1 MDAIAIISALSISL
15 TGLSSWQFAAD
26 RSQLST
32 QRAAWLLS
40 CLCVA
45 LGLLLEGALVSE
57 ADWPNWLGTH
67 LIFWG
72 LLLQVWVLT
81 AFLSRAVPRY
91 FWPLLL
97 AALAVHFMLLLGF
110 SEFNPNSLQFG
121 IVTAVY
127 FCAFFSLIALLYW
140 RVEAGLGSRWPTLF
154 SMLYASAALMFL
166 ARIVLQA
173 LRLPADSAW
182 VEAVEMALYILASTA
197 NIYGGFGF
205 LVLVLRIKNRQ
216 LATQAQLDGLTGALN
231 RRGLEL
237 LLQRLSN
244 RAQGSSGLSV
254 VMLDLDYFKR
264 VNDSMGHAAGD
275 EILIK
280 LVAYLQQHLRPA
292 DVVARYGGEE
302 FCLILPQTTL
312 LDAARL
318 VDQVRAD
325 FAQLSCLDEV
335 PAYRCTF
342 SAGVAQSARIELD
355 AAKVLEQ
362 ADQLLYQAKQ
372 AGRNCV
378 FTEQGR
384 WLLVADTHLE
394 L

>member
-45 LGLLLEGALVSE
+45 LGLLLEGVLVPD

-72 LLLQVWVLT
+72 LVLQIWALT
-81 AFLSRAVPRY
+81 AFSSRAVPRY
-91 FWPLLL
+91 FWPLIL
-97 AALAVHFMLLLGF
+97 AALALHFILLLGI
-110 SEFNPNSLQFG
+110 SEFEPNSLLFG

-127 FCAFFSLIALLYW
+127 FCALFSLIAVWYW
-140 RVEAGLGSRWPTLF
+140 WVEAELGSRWPTLF
-154 SMLYASAALMFL
+154 SILYACAALMFL

-173 LRLPADSAW
+173 LHLPADSVW
-182 VEAVEMALYILASTA
+182 VDAVEMGLYILASTA

-205 LVLVLRIKNRQ
+205 LLIVLRLKNRQ
-216 LATQAQLDGLTGALN
+216 LARQAQLDGLTGALN

-237 LLQRLSN
+237 LLQRLSSPSLAN
-244 RAQGSSGLSV
+244 ASLSV
-254 VMLDLDYFKR
+254 VMLDLDYFKQ
-264 VNDSMGHAAGD
+264 VNDRMGHAAGD

-280 LVAYLQQHLRPA
+280 LVAFLQQHLREA

-312 LDAARL
+312 ADAAAR
-318 VDQVRAD
+318 VEQIRAG
-325 FAQLSCLDEV
+325 FAQLACLDEAPV
-335 PAYRCTF
+335 YRCTF
-342 SAGVAQSARIELD
+342 SAGVACRAQLNQEITE
-355 AAKVLEQ
+355 VLEL

-384 WLLVADTHLE
+384 WQT
-394 L
+394 